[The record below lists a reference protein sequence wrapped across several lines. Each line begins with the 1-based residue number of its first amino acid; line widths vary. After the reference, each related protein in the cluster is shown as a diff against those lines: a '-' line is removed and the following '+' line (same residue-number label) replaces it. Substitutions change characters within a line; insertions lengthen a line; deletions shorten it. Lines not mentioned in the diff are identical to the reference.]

1 MDIDS
6 IMSLIGSLGFPI
18 AMCLIMFNYM
28 DKERETHAQ
37 EVEKLTE
44 TLNNNTNVL
53 SELKLLITQLL
64 ARSGVQK
71 GENK

>member
-71 GENK
+71 GEK